1 MNPYQLAVLAIIILG
16 SAGAF
21 IKTIDLPPV
30 TLTFFRMAIP
40 TAILFAYFTYVKRVT
55 LFRTSVNWLL
65 LGSLLNAGRLFLFI
79 ASYSYT
85 SIVNAIVI
93 FYTWPVF
100 SIVYSR
106 VWLRESIPKR
116 NQWLLFM
123 PLVGIV
129 VIFSDQPFTT
139 ENEDLI
145 GMGAMLLSAIIYALT
160 VIIFKRTSYVY
171 TGFETV
177 FFQNLLGGFI
187 FLPFA
192 WSALGDLSWETYGLV
207 TIFALTIG
215 LLAFGM
221 FFQALRKIKA
231 STLSYLSYLEVV
243 AASLFGILLFDEA
256 ITVQLVVGA
265 VMIILATS
273 MFQKE

>member
-1 MNPYQLAVLAIIILG
+1 MNPYLLAVLAIIILG

-21 IKTIDLPPV
+21 IKTINLPPV

-40 TAILFAYFTYVKRVT
+40 TAILFAYFTYIKRVT
-55 LFRTSVNWLL
+55 LFRSSVKWLL
-65 LGSLLNAGRLFLFI
+65 LGSLLNAARLFLFI

-100 SIVYSR
+100 SIIYSR

-116 NQWLLFM
+116 NQWLLFL

-129 VIFSDQPFTT
+129 IIFSDQPFTT
-139 ENEDLI
+139 ANEDLI

-160 VIIFKRTSYVY
+160 VIIFKRTSYAY

-187 FLPFA
+187 FLPLA
-192 WSALGDLSWETYGLV
+192 WPVLGSLDWETYGLV

-221 FFQALRKIKA
+221 FFQALGKMKA
-231 STLSYLSYLEVV
+231 STLSYLAYLEVV
-243 AASLFGILLFDEA
+243 VASLYGILLFGEA
-256 ITVQLVVGA
+256 VTIQLVIGGLL
-265 VMIILATS
+265 IILATIL
-273 MFQKE
+273 FQKE

>member
-129 VIFSDQPFTT
+129 VIFSDQPFTKK
-139 ENEDLI
+139 NEDLI

>member
-1 MNPYQLAVLAIIILG
+1 MNPYLLAVLAIIILG

-40 TAILFAYFTYVKRVT
+40 TAVLFAYFTYLKRVT
-55 LFRTSVNWLL
+55 LFRTSVKWLL
-65 LGSLLNAGRLFLFI
+65 LGSLLNAARLFLFI

-100 SIVYSR
+100 SIIYSR
-106 VWLRESIPKR
+106 IWLRESIPKR
-116 NQWLLFM
+116 NQWLLFL
-123 PLVGIV
+123 PLAGIV
-129 VIFSDQPFTT
+129 IIFSDQPFTIA
-139 ENEDLI
+139 NEDLI

-160 VIIFKRTSYVY
+160 VIIFKRTSYAY
-171 TGFETV
+171 TGFEIV

-192 WSALGDLSWETYGLV
+192 WSALGSLSWETYGLV
-207 TIFALTIG
+207 TVFALTIG

-221 FFQALRKIKA
+221 FFQALRKMKA
-231 STLSYLSYLEVV
+231 STLAYLSYLEVV
-243 AASLFGILLFDEA
+243 VASLYGILLFGEA
-256 ITVQLVVGA
+256 VTVQLVTGA
-265 VMIILATS
+265 VLIILATIL
-273 MFQKE
+273 FQKE